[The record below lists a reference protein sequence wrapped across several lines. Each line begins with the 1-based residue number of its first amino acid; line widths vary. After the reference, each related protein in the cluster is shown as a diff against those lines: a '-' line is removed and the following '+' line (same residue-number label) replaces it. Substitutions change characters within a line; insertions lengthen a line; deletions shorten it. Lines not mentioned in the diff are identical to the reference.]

1 MSLSREQLSQLSQ
14 PEAALGLKKFLI
26 GDERLNLRLKLSIL
40 SWLQLFFRRTI
51 SRKIRACT
59 RWCCL
64 LAKQHL
70 HKARDLLLPKLIS
83 DEIDLENL
91 SINAGQIVA

>member
-40 SWLQLFFRRTI
+40 SWLQLFVIRTI
-51 SRKIRACT
+51 SGKIRTCT
-59 RWCCL
+59 RRCCL
-64 LAKQHL
+64 LRKQNL

-83 DEIDLENL
+83 GEIDLENF
-91 SINAGQIVA
+91 SINAGQIAA